1 MSADVE
7 TALGEV
13 PLPKSI
19 EELKTQASALKRCS
33 ACRQR
38 QATHTVSM
46 TLAKLGAGRGA
57 VEFTIP
63 KVPVCEACASQTV
76 GLAKRALKA

>member
-1 MSADVE
+1 MSADAE
-7 TALGEV
+7 AALGEV

-19 EELKTQASALKRCS
+19 EELRTQASALKRCT

-38 QATHTVSM
+38 QATHTVSV
-46 TLAKLGAGRGA
+46 TLAKLGAGRGST
-57 VEFTIP
+57 EFTIP
-63 KVPVCEACASQTV
+63 KVAVCEPCAAQVV